1 MNTLEMIP
9 ADVFCRHH
17 RIEISFIDALHEAGL
32 IEVVYAEEQLFVPA
46 EQLVHLEKLVR
57 LHYQLSINL
66 EGLETVSHLLEKIND
81 MQQQILKLNN
91 RLSRYEDV

>member
-1 MNTLEMIP
+1 MIP
-9 ADVFCRHH
+9 AETFCRHH
-17 RIEISFIDALHEAGL
+17 HVEISFIYALNEAGL
-32 IEVVYAEEQLFVPA
+32 IEVVHAEEELFVPA

-91 RLSRYEDV
+91 RLSRYEDMD